1 MPYVRFQNRR
11 WPAKLALATLFVPA
25 LLAAPVLAA
34 PVLAA
39 SAQAGDAVAGQAVF
53 RTQCAVCHSTTEG
66 KNAVGPS
73 LFGLVGRK
81 TGSVPGF
88 VYSVA
93 NETAN
98 LVWNE
103 ATLDKYLTAPKAT
116 VPGTTMTYAGLKD
129 TTKRADLIA
138 YLATLK

>member
-1 MPYVRFQNRR
+1 MPHFRFQRR
-11 WPAKLALATLFVPA
+11 LWPATLALATMLVSPI
-25 LLAAPVLAA
+25 LAAP
-34 PVLAA
+34 
-39 SAQAGDAVAGQAVF
+39 AQAGDAAAGQTVF
-53 RTQCAVCHSTTEG
+53 RTQCAVCHSTTAG

-81 TGSVPGF
+81 TGTVPGF
-88 VYSVA
+88 PYSVA

-103 ATLDKYLTAPKAT
+103 ATLDKYLAAPKAI

-129 TTKRADLIA
+129 PTKRADLIA

>member
-1 MPYVRFQNRR
+1 MPYVRFQRR
-11 WPAKLALATLFVPA
+11 LCSATLALAAMFVPA
-25 LLAAPVLAA
+25 LQVSPILAAP
-34 PVLAA
+34 
-39 SAQAGDAVAGQAVF
+39 AQAGDPAAGQAVF
-53 RTQCAVCHSTTEG
+53 RTQCAVCHSPTAG

-81 TGSVPGF
+81 TGTVPGF
-88 VYSVA
+88 AYSVA

-98 LVWNE
+98 LVLHE
-103 ATLDKYLTAPKAT
+103 ATLDKYLEAPKAT

-129 TTKRADLIA
+129 PTKRADLIA

>member
-11 WPAKLALATLFVPA
+11 WPATLTLATLLVPA
-25 LLAAPVLAA
+25 LLATPFLAA
-34 PVLAA
+34 FVLAA

-53 RTQCAVCHSTTEG
+53 RTQCAVCHSTREG

-81 TGSVPGF
+81 TGTVPGF

-98 LVWNE
+98 LVLRE
-103 ATLDKYLTAPKAT
+103 ATLDRYIEAPKAT
-116 VPGTTMTYAGLKD
+116 VPGTTMTYAGLKEPIQ
-129 TTKRADLIA
+129 RADLIA

>member
-1 MPYVRFQNRR
+1 MPHFRFQRR
-11 WPAKLALATLFVPA
+11 LWPATLALATMFVSPI
-25 LLAAPVLAA
+25 LAAP
-34 PVLAA
+34 
-39 SAQAGDAVAGQAVF
+39 AQAGDAAAGQTVF
-53 RTQCAVCHSTTEG
+53 RTQCAVCHSTTAG

-81 TGSVPGF
+81 TGTVPGF

-103 ATLDKYLTAPKAT
+103 ATLDKYLAAPKAI